1 MEHLEITEIGFS
13 ALEEV
18 RVSDELL
25 KYEIVLKLHEK
36 MFGINFRNS
45 SRNVLEKVPSFR
57 LQNEIFLSFLD
68 EDLLK
73 KLKYVPGIIDQS
85 QIYQH
90 EIVFFVR
97 QPEI

>member
-1 MEHLEITEIGFS
+1 MKLQHLDITEIVFS

-18 RVSDELL
+18 QVSDELV

-57 LQNEIFLSFLD
+57 LQNEIFLSLLD
-68 EDLLK
+68 E
-73 KLKYVPGIIDQS
+73 
-85 QIYQH
+85 
-90 EIVFFVR
+90 
-97 QPEI
+97 